1 MADTQITASVANPRF
16 NASTPAGVAKL
27 IGFRLTGFAG
37 GEATV
42 ELKSGPQHYN
52 PMGTVHGGVLCDIAD
67 AAMGMAL
74 ASTLGPDQSFTT
86 LELKINFLRPVW
98 EADLTAKARVISRG
112 KTVGLVECDVTDAS
126 GRLLARA
133 SSTCLV
139 LSGKMAEGR

>member
-16 NASTPAGVAKL
+16 TASAPPGVAKL

-37 GEATV
+37 GEASV
-42 ELKSGPQHYN
+42 ELRSGPQHYN

-98 EADLTAKARVISRG
+98 EADLTAKAHVISRG
-112 KTVGLVECDVTDAS
+112 KTVALIECDVTDAS